1 VSTKPALVSSVHPAE
16 RIKRLHLSIREI
28 RSDWL
33 TRSGW
38 EQSVNTPGRRPMWVK
53 SGTESYCLPLLR
65 LPQPCNLQ
73 STTMVLG
80 TNETNLPALQ
90 SRYRQASGSRL

>member
-53 SGTESYCLPLLR
+53 KWHGKLL
-65 LPQPCNLQ
+65 LATTAIAATLQ
-73 STTMVLG
+73 SAIDNDG
-80 TNETNLPALQ
+80 AGNE
-90 SRYRQASGSRL
+90 